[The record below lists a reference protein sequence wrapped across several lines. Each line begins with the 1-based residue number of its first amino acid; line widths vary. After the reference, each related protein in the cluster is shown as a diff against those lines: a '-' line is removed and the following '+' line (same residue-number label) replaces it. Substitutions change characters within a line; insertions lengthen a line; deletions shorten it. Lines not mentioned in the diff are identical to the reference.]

1 MNFVLRTLASQT
13 QYHDE
18 AIAAAGE
25 HVCCGVGVGP
35 SQARL
40 GSARLVTIEEKSS
53 EKARLE
59 PGSVTFGSWLGS
71 ARSQLA
77 RWLVSHRRAKVY
89 LDERNFVS

>member
-25 HVCCGVGVGP
+25 HVLGVGP

-40 GSARLVTIEEKSS
+40 GSARLVTIDKKSS